1 VEDDGGESRGR
12 HRAPEALAVDDA
24 AGDSAPSDTLP
35 VYGVPVYGV
44 PVYDVPVYGMPVDRV
59 PADDV
64 GAAVHG
70 AEDDGAD
77 DADDGADDDAAPVRA
92 PGDRWRLV
100 ARSLGE
106 LLVTV
111 GVVLLLFVVYEL
123 WVTDLL
129 NAQAQSKLDQSL
141 HHQWSSSAPLAPGT
155 TDHGPFAVG
164 QAFAILH
171 IPRLGADYHRVIV
184 EGTDQDQLAQGPGHY
199 LGTAFPGE
207 KGNVS
212 LAGHR
217 VGRGSPFL
225 ELDKLRPGD
234 PIVIETR
241 TSWFV
246 YRVLGDAAS
255 GNFGTD
261 ASGIPGQ
268 QIVLPTKLS
277 VISPTPDAPA
287 SAAPSGSY
295 LTLTTCHPRFSARQ
309 RLVIHAKLEGTGTS
323 KADQPHGPPELHGS

>member
-1 VEDDGGESRGR
+1 MEDDAGESYGR
-12 HRAPEALAVDDA
+12 HSAAGVVAVD
-24 AGDSAPSDTLP
+24 
-35 VYGVPVYGV
+35 VVP
-44 PVYDVPVYGMPVDRV
+44 
-59 PADDV
+59 PADV
-64 GAAVHG
+64 GG
-70 AEDDGAD
+70 
-77 DADDGADDDAAPVRA
+77 VRA

-129 NAQAQSKLDQSL
+129 NAKAQGELEHTL
-141 HHQWSSSAPLAPGT
+141 HDRWSASAPLAPGT
-155 TDHGPFAVG
+155 TDDGPFAVG

-171 IPRLGADYHRVIV
+171 IPRLGADYHRVVV
-184 EGTDQDQLAQGPGHY
+184 EGTGQAQLAQGPGHY

-225 ELDKLRPGD
+225 DLDELRPGD
-234 PIVIETR
+234 PIIVETR

-246 YRVLGDAAS
+246 YRVLGDPAS
-255 GNFGTD
+255 GTFGTD
-261 ASGIPGQ
+261 ASGIPGREV
-268 QIVLPTKLS
+268 VLPTDLA
-277 VISPTPDAPA
+277 VISPTPDAVRTAP
-287 SAAPSGSY
+287 PSGSY
-295 LTLTTCHPRFSARQ
+295 LTLTTCNPKFSARQ
-309 RLVIHAKLEGTGTS
+309 RLVIHAKLDGAGTS
-323 KADQPHGPPELHGS
+323 KAHQPHGPPALLGT

>member
-1 VEDDGGESRGR
+1 MEDDAGESRGR
-12 HRAPEALAVDDA
+12 HRAPDAVAVDD
-24 AGDSAPSDTLP
+24 
-35 VYGVPVYGV
+35 VPVDAVVAG
-44 PVYDVPVYGMPVDRV
+44 
-59 PADDV
+59 ADDV
-64 GAAVHG
+64 D
-70 AEDDGAD
+70 DDGATD
-77 DADDGADDDAAPVRA
+77 SVRA
-92 PGDRWRLV
+92 PGDRWRIV

-111 GVVLLLFVVYEL
+111 GVILLLFVVYEL

-129 NAQAQSKLDQSL
+129 NAQAQNKLDQSL
-141 HHQWSSSAPLAPGT
+141 HDQWSAGAPAAPGAPGA

-199 LGTAFPGE
+199 VGTAFPGE

-225 ELDKLRPGD
+225 DLDQLRPGD
-234 PIVIETR
+234 PIIVETR

-246 YRVLGDAAS
+246 YRVLGDQAS
-255 GNFGTD
+255 GNLGAD

-268 QIVLPTKLS
+268 EVVLPADLK
-277 VISPTPDAPA
+277 VISPTPGAAATAP
-287 SAAPSGSY
+287 PSGSY

-309 RLVIHAKLEGTGTS
+309 RLVIHAKLDGAGTS
-323 KADQPHGPPELHGS
+323 KADQPHGPPALLGK

>member
-1 VEDDGGESRGR
+1 VEDDAGESGGR
-12 HRAPEALAVDDA
+12 HRAPEAVGSVDVAAVEPDEDASDADLDA
-24 AGDSAPSDTLP
+24 AGP
-35 VYGVPVYGV
+35 VS
-44 PVYDVPVYGMPVDRV
+44 R
-59 PADDV
+59 
-64 GAAVHG
+64 
-70 AEDDGAD
+70 
-77 DADDGADDDAAPVRA
+77 
-92 PGDRWRLV
+92 PGDRWRFV

-111 GVVLLLFVVYEL
+111 GVILLLFVVYEL

-129 NAQAQSKLDQSL
+129 NAQAQSTLDQTL
-141 HHQWSSSAPLAPGT
+141 HERWSSSAPLAPGT

-184 EGTDQDQLAQGPGHY
+184 EGTGQDQLAQGPGHY

-225 ELDKLRPGD
+225 DLDKLRPGD
-234 PIVIETR
+234 PIIVETR

-246 YRVLGDAAS
+246 YRVLGDRAN
-255 GNFGTD
+255 GNFGAD

-268 QIVLPTKLS
+268 EVVLPTDLA
-277 VISPTPDAPA
+277 VISPTPGAAATAP
-287 SAAPSGSY
+287 PSGSY

-309 RLVIHAKLEGTGTS
+309 RLVIHAKLDGAGTS
-323 KADQPHGPPELHGS
+323 KSDQPNGPPALLGS

>member
-1 VEDDGGESRGR
+1 MEDDGGESHGR
-12 HRAPEALAVDDA
+12 HRAPEAVAVDDVA
-24 AGDSAPSDTLP
+24 VDHVAH
-35 VYGVPVYGV
+35 
-44 PVYDVPVYGMPVDRV
+44 DVAVDG
-59 PADDV
+59 V
-64 GAAVHG
+64 GAA
-70 AEDDGAD
+70 
-77 DADDGADDDAAPVRA
+77 ADDGAVGSGPV
-92 PGDRWRLV
+92 PGDRWRIV

-129 NAQAQSKLDQSL
+129 NAQAQGKLDQSL
-141 HHQWSSSAPLAPGT
+141 HDQWSTSAPLAPGT

-164 QAFAILH
+164 HAFAILH
-171 IPRLGADYHRVIV
+171 IPRLGADYSRVIV
-184 EGTDQDQLAQGPGHY
+184 EGTDQEQLTQGPGHY

-225 ELDKLRPGD
+225 DLDKLRPGD
-234 PIVIETR
+234 PIIVETR

-255 GNFGTD
+255 GNFAAD

-268 QIVLPTKLS
+268 QVVLPTNLS
-277 VISPTPDAPA
+277 VISPTPGAAATAP
-287 SAAPSGSY
+287 PSGSY

-309 RLVIHAKLEGTGTS
+309 RLVIHAKLDGAGTS
-323 KADQPHGPPELHGS
+323 KAEQPHGPPALLGH

>member
-1 VEDDGGESRGR
+1 MPTGGAWVQDDDGGNRGR
-12 HRAPEALAVDDA
+12 HRAPDVVLEDDARVDAGRLDEGAPLDDGAVDGSHGEGAHGGDA
-24 AGDSAPSDTLP
+24 A
-35 VYGVPVYGV
+35 V
-44 PVYDVPVYGMPVDRV
+44 
-59 PADDV
+59 DDV
-64 GAAVHG
+64 GAVS
-70 AEDDGAD
+70 
-77 DADDGADDDAAPVRA
+77 A
-92 PGDRWRLV
+92 PGDRWRTI
-100 ARSLGE
+100 ARGVGE

-129 NAQAQSKLDQSL
+129 NAQAQTKLDQSL
-141 HHQWSSSAPLAPGT
+141 HDQWGTSAPAAVGA

-184 EGTDQDQLAQGPGHY
+184 EGTEQDQLAQGPGHY
-199 LGTAFPGE
+199 IGTAFPGE
-207 KGNVS
+207 RGNVS

-225 ELDKLRPGD
+225 DLDAMRPGD
-234 PIVIETR
+234 PIIVETR

-255 GNFGTD
+255 GNVGAD
-261 ASGIPGQ
+261 PSGIPGQ
-268 QIVLPTKLS
+268 EVVLPTNLS
-277 VISPTPDAPA
+277 VISPTPGAAATAP
-287 SAAPSGSY
+287 PSGSY

-309 RLVIHAKLEGTGTS
+309 RLVIHAKLDGVGTS
-323 KADQPHGPPELHGS
+323 KADQPNGPPALLGH

>member
-1 VEDDGGESRGR
+1 VG
-12 HRAPEALAVDDA
+12 AVDVAAVEPDEDATDGVAADADADADGTHA
-24 AGDSAPSDTLP
+24 AGAID
-35 VYGVPVYGV
+35 
-44 PVYDVPVYGMPVDRV
+44 
-59 PADDV
+59 
-64 GAAVHG
+64 
-70 AEDDGAD
+70 
-77 DADDGADDDAAPVRA
+77 A
-92 PGDRWRLV
+92 PGDRWRTV
-100 ARSLGE
+100 VRSLGE

-141 HHQWSSSAPLAPGT
+141 HDQWGASAPAAAPGAPGAP
-155 TDHGPFAVG
+155 DRGPFAVG

-184 EGTDQDQLAQGPGHY
+184 EGTDQDQLTQGPGHY
-199 LGTAFPGE
+199 IGTAFPGE
-207 KGNVS
+207 RGNVA

-225 ELDKLRPGD
+225 DLDALRPGD
-234 PIVIETR
+234 PIIVETR

-255 GNFGTD
+255 GNVGTD
-261 ASGIPGQ
+261 PSGIPGEEV
-268 QIVLPTKLS
+268 VLPTNLS
-277 VISPTPDAPA
+277 VISPTPGAAATAP
-287 SAAPSGSY
+287 PSGSY

-309 RLVIHAKLEGTGTS
+309 RLVVHAKLDGVGTS
-323 KADQPHGPPELHGS
+323 KADQPHGPPALLGH

>member
-1 VEDDGGESRGR
+1 M
-12 HRAPEALAVDDA
+12 
-24 AGDSAPSDTLP
+24 P
-35 VYGVPVYGV
+35 VYGV
-44 PVYDVPVYGMPVDRV
+44 PVDRV

-268 QIVLPTKLS
+268 QIVLPTNLS

-309 RLVIHAKLEGTGTS
+309 RLVIHAKLEGSGTS